1 MRSASLT
8 SVLVLC
14 TSCALAPGMK
24 MDEGGAVERGRAHT
38 KDASFH
44 VEDVTQAVVRR
55 LIEEQERG
63 GPPLTDPLAAQARS
77 YRYTIAP
84 YDVLQVTVWDHPELT
99 APTGQFRS
107 PEENG
112 IPVDED
118 GNIFYPYVGVVN
130 VGGKTVSEVR
140 ELLRRRLVGV
150 VTNPQLDVR
159 VAGFHGRK
167 VQVTGEVTAPTTVPI
182 TTVPLRVQDAL
193 AAAKG
198 FTPESDF
205 SRVTLSREGRTYRL
219 DLQALYEKGDLSQNW
234 LLQDGDVLNVGDR
247 SLNKV
252 FLLGEVRTQQSKLM
266 VKGRM
271 TLAEALA
278 DPGGGGGTLPA
289 GFDPS
294 ASNVKNIYV
303 IRGEYDAPSVYH
315 LDASSADAMLL
326 ATAFPLR
333 PRDVVFVS
341 TYRLSQFNRVMQQIV
356 PTINAIWQTYDI
368 VRRSTAGR

>member
-1 MRSASLT
+1 
-8 SVLVLC
+8 
-14 TSCALAPGMK
+14 
-24 MDEGGAVERGRAHT
+24 MDEGAAVQRGRT

-44 VEDVTQAVVRR
+44 VQDVTQAVVRR
-55 LIEEQERG
+55 LVEEQERG
-63 GPPLTDPLAAQARS
+63 RPPLTDPLAAQAQK
-77 YRYTIAP
+77 YRYTIAR
-84 YDVLQVTVWDHPELT
+84 YDILQVTVWEHPELT

-118 GNIFYPYVGVVN
+118 GNIYYPYVGVVN
-130 VGGKTVSEVR
+130 VAGKTVSEVR
-140 ELLRRRLVGV
+140 ELLRHRLIGV

-182 TTVPLRVQDAL
+182 TTIPLRVQDAL

-198 FTPESDF
+198 FTPEADF
-205 SRVTLSREGRTYRL
+205 SRVTLSRDGRTYHL
-219 DLQALYEKGDLSQNW
+219 DLQALYEKGDVSQNW
-234 LLQDGDVLNVGDR
+234 LLQDGDILNVADR

-252 FLLGEVRTQQSKLM
+252 FVLGEVRTQQSKLM

-271 TLAEALA
+271 TLAEALT

-303 IRGEYDAPSVYH
+303 IRGDYEAPSIYH
-315 LDASSADAMLL
+315 LDAGSADALLL
-326 ATAFPLR
+326 ATVFPLR
-333 PRDVVFVS
+333 PRDLVFVS
-341 TYRLSQFNRVMQQIV
+341 TYGLARFNRVMQQIL
-356 PTINAIWQTYDI
+356 PTLNGIWQVYDI
-368 VRRSTAGR
+368 ARRSQ